1 MAEHIRFYNA
11 SYFVPTLSRCAKGG
25 RDANSILDRDLNE
38 ENITFFL
45 FIFFGYLEFNIFWC
59 IEGIGKGESAIND
72 GVRIP

>member
-38 ENITFFL
+38 ENITFFYL
-45 FIFFGYLEFNIFWC
+45 FFLGIWNSTFFGAS
-59 IEGIGKGESAIND
+59 KESERENQPSMT
-72 GVRIP
+72 V